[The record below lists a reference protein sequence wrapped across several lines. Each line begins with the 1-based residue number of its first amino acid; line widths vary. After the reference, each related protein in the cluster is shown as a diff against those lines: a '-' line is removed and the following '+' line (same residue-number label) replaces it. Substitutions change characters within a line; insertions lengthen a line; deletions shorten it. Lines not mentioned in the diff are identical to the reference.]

1 MKALLSIKDFHAL
14 SYFENLDYGNGFNH
28 PYGSLFLIFT
38 KLTLLSIGIL
48 VFSVFL
54 LFMTFFSI
62 EADYLKR
69 ENMIYNL
76 FEKL

>member
-1 MKALLSIKDFHAL
+1 MNKNSNVAVVTLHVLVNTDDMDETMKQLNERVTTHECVID
-14 SYFENLDYGNGFNH
+14 
-28 PYGSLFLIFT
+28 I
-38 KLTLLSIGIL
+38 
-48 VFSVFL
+48 SVSM

-76 FEKL
+76 FEKF

>member
-1 MKALLSIKDFHAL
+1 MLSAISKIL
-14 SYFENLDYGNGFNH
+14 ITVMVLTILTGLY
-28 PYGSLFLIFT
+28 FLIFT
-38 KLTLLSIGIL
+38 KPTLLSIGFL
-48 VFSVFL
+48 VFSVLL